1 MLYKMMAKA
10 KKEQKPRFNGAPC
23 AYFDG
28 VFNYF
33 NLNSAEFHAR
43 STDMK
48 WLGPCNGDIDYTIDL
63 SGSIPEY
70 RILLARLSTKKYQ
83 MVLYSGD
90 WDDVVPYHDTIKGIR
105 SLYLTESYI

>member
-1 MLYKMMAKA
+1 MAKA

-23 AYFDG
+23 SYFDG

-33 NLNSAEFHAR
+33 SLNSAEFHAKD
-43 STDMK
+43 SGMK

-70 RILLARLSTKKYQ
+70 RILLARLS
-83 MVLYSGD
+83 
-90 WDDVVPYHDTIKGIR
+90 
-105 SLYLTESYI
+105 